1 MPATGARP
9 GPAPVV
15 PVPAGHRRVDRLGGE
30 RSGRTIML
38 MPLVVIGSVVA
49 VLVVYWAFDTLLP
62 DRDPTPPPDRHLPD
76 IYVGWRPPPGG

>member
-1 MPATGARP
+1 
-9 GPAPVV
+9 
-15 PVPAGHRRVDRLGGE
+15 
-30 RSGRTIML
+30 ML